1 MSAELHPSLID
12 ESWQSVEI
20 PNGFMEVLNNVSQW
34 QNPRD
39 EISGNISITILNE
52 SSDKSLGGLNR
63 STLSA

>member
-1 MSAELHPSLID
+1 
-12 ESWQSVEI
+12 
-20 PNGFMEVLNNVSQW
+20 MEVLNNVSQW